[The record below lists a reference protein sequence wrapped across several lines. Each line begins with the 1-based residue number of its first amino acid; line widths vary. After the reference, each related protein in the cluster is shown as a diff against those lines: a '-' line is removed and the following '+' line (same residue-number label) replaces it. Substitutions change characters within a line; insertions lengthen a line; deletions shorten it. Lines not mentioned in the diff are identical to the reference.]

1 MYKILIVE
9 EGKRLESMSMK
20 LLELIVLK
28 KQYFKVYRIS
38 AKVFFQGIEDTVDLL
53 MKENHIRFSTI
64 IEPGELSIEPDLI
77 KTVCL
82 NLLDNARKAVG
93 GNARIS
99 LKGHPVERGYQFII
113 EDNGC
118 GMETNELSK
127 IKEV

>member
-1 MYKILIVE
+1 M
-9 EGKRLESMSMK
+9 
-20 LLELIVLK
+20 
-28 KQYFKVYRIS
+28 YRIS

-93 GNARIS
+93 ENARIA

-127 IKEV
+127 IKEA

>member
-28 KQYFKVYRIS
+28 KQQFKVYRIS

-82 NLLDNARKAVG
+82 NLLDNARKH
-93 GNARIS
+93 
-99 LKGHPVERGYQFII
+99 LPEFHK
-113 EDNGC
+113 
-118 GMETNELSK
+118 
-127 IKEV
+127 

>member
-1 MYKILIVE
+1 M
-9 EGKRLESMSMK
+9 
-20 LLELIVLK
+20 
-28 KQYFKVYRIS
+28 YRIS

-82 NLLDNARKAVG
+82 NLLDNSRKAVG

-99 LKGHPVERGYQFII
+99 LKGHPVERGYSRRPP
-113 EDNGC
+113 
-118 GMETNELSK
+118 SK
-127 IKEV
+127 TTASGVGTCSGRKRSARSALTKERSSDAATTSSSATRQKS

>member
-113 EDNGC
+113 EDNG
-118 GMETNELSK
+118 
-127 IKEV
+127 

>member
-1 MYKILIVE
+1 M
-9 EGKRLESMSMK
+9 
-20 LLELIVLK
+20 
-28 KQYFKVYRIS
+28 
-38 AKVFFQGIEDTVDLL
+38 
-53 MKENHIRFSTI
+53 
-64 IEPGELSIEPDLI
+64 
-77 KTVCL
+77 CL

-127 IKEV
+127 IKEAWRSVNTEWSFCLLSLYWSLSH